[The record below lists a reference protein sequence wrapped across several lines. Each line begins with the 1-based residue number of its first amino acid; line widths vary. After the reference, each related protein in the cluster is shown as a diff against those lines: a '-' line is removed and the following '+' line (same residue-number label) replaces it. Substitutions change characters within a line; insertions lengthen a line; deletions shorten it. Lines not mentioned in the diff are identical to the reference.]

1 MNSMR
6 YGDKDG
12 FREIYDE
19 KGELILHPG
28 EKTLVTEENVVPSFK
43 STWRYYG
50 GDYLLEPSK
59 GNLYLTNERLIFINI
74 PERMF
79 AIGNNDEARAMGA
92 PMESSFE
99 LGDMSP
105 GAAIREYFEIPNIEI
120 MGSEK
125 KEGAVSVG
133 VMVNVFILSSGNQYH
148 LSTVLTSDSDLLMRL
163 MNKRVDNLDQLV
175 NNLKDFFRK
184 TDWMYME
191 GEKKLYNS
199 VKKGQEPLK
208 KSDPSPVE
216 PSQPTVLPQSPIKKP
231 VFQNN
236 PPPQTYYRSPINR
249 EVGAKSKEYFENLY
263 RKGLIKE
270 EIYKKLMVQYQTSD
284 TGIDMPQQRSYSRGE
299 EEPITPPSPAL
310 PVEDD
315 PGSGEIIE
323 ENSVPEPASPVDP
336 SEEAIDGDND
346 LLSMLS
352 DTLSDLNEDE
362 VQDPEETD
370 GTASTPKPIIAKKV
384 HKVK

>member
-1 MNSMR
+1 MKGILKSMR
-6 YGDKDG
+6 FGDKDG
-12 FREIYDE
+12 FKEIYDE
-19 KGELILHPG
+19 KGELILQPN
-28 EKTLVTEENVVPSFK
+28 EKILVVEENVVPSFK

-50 GDYLLEPSK
+50 GEYLLEPSK
-59 GNLYLTNERLIFINI
+59 GNIYLTNERLVFINI

-79 AIGNNDEARAMGA
+79 AIGNNDEARAMNA

-105 GAAIREYFEIPNIEI
+105 GAAVREYFEIPNIEI

-163 MNKRVDNLDQLV
+163 MNKKVDNLDQLV

-191 GEKKLYNS
+191 GEKKLYGS
-199 VKKGQEPLK
+199 AKKESDKEEAKPPEPERSPPIPTRREIKPRPPEMPVAPLK
-208 KSDPSPVE
+208 TPRKAPV
-216 PSQPTVLPQSPIKKP
+216 
-231 VFQNN
+231 
-236 PPPQTYYRSPINR
+236 NR

-270 EIYKKLMVQYQTSD
+270 EIYRKLMTQFQSNDFDMDIPRRKEAPYQEAEEAPS
-284 TGIDMPQQRSYSRGE
+284 PAQPVE
-299 EEPITPPSPAL
+299 EEPPQPQKEGVPKQEEKKEE
-310 PVEDD
+310 EDT
-315 PGSGEIIE
+315 
-323 ENSVPEPASPVDP
+323 
-336 SEEAIDGDND
+336 D
-346 LLSMLS
+346 LLDMLS
-352 DTLSDLNEDE
+352 DTLSDLKDEDE
-362 VQDPEETD
+362 APGPEDPEE
-370 GTASTPKPIIAKKV
+370 APAPKKPIRAKKV
-384 HKVK
+384 HKIQ

>member
-1 MNSMR
+1 MR

-59 GNLYLTNERLIFINI
+59 GTLYLTNERLIFINI

-99 LGDMSP
+99 LGDISP
-105 GAAIREYFEIPNIEI
+105 GAAVREYFEIPNIEI

-148 LSTVLTSDSDLLMRL
+148 LSTVLTSESDLLMRL

-199 VKKGQEPLK
+199 VMKNPETVKN
-208 KSDPSPVE
+208 SDPPPME
-216 PSQPTVLPQSPIKKP
+216 TSQPTTVPKSPIRKP
-231 VFQNN
+231 VFQNS
-236 PPPQTYYRSPINR
+236 PPPQTNYRSPINR

-270 EIYKKLMVQYQTSD
+270 EIYRKLMLQFRTTD
-284 TGIDMPQQRSYSRGE
+284 TGIDMAPQRSSSRDE
-299 EEPITPPSPAL
+299 EGPISPPSPAL
-310 PVEDD
+310 PVEED
-315 PGSGEIIE
+315 PVSGDIAE
-323 ENSVPEPASPVDP
+323 EDSVPEPASPVEP

-346 LLSMLS
+346 LLNMLS
-352 DTLSDLNEDE
+352 DTLSDLKEDE
-362 VQDPEETD
+362 VPNPEETE
-370 GTASTPKPIIAKKV
+370 GVASKPKPIIAKKV